1 MSIKVSF
8 DIFKLAQVFTI
19 SRGSRTEAE
28 VLTVK
33 ITKNGVTGW
42 GECVPYARYNET
54 LQSVE
59 KQINDL
65 SAEVDRTSLLDELPA
80 GAARNAVDCA
90 LWDLESKLKNKR
102 VWQLLGLK
110 NPEPQ
115 ITAFTLSLGSP
126 ENMFKQASEIAYRHL
141 L

>member
-102 VWQLLGLK
+102 FWQLLGLK
-110 NPEPQ
+110 NP
-115 ITAFTLSLGSP
+115 
-126 ENMFKQASEIAYRHL
+126 
-141 L
+141 

>member
-80 GAARNAVDCA
+80 
-90 LWDLESKLKNKR
+90 
-102 VWQLLGLK
+102 
-110 NPEPQ
+110 
-115 ITAFTLSLGSP
+115 LSL
-126 ENMFKQASEIAYRHL
+126 IHI
-141 L
+141 

>member
-90 LWDLESKLKNKR
+90 LWDLESKLKIR
-102 VWQLLGLK
+102 
-110 NPEPQ
+110 E
-115 ITAFTLSLGSP
+115 FGS
-126 ENMFKQASEIAYRHL
+126 Y
-141 L
+141 

>member
-115 ITAFTLSLGSP
+115 ITAFTLSLG
-126 ENMFKQASEIAYRHL
+126 
-141 L
+141 

>member
-33 ITKNGVTGW
+33 ITKNCVTGW

-65 SAEVDRTSLLDELPA
+65 SAEVDRTSLLDELQA

-102 VWQLLGLK
+102 VWQLLCLK

-115 ITAFTLSLGSP
+115 ITAFTLSL
-126 ENMFKQASEIAYRHL
+126 
-141 L
+141 